1 MHACAYVYPCVR
13 AYVLV
18 RMYTGAHVCVCVCT
32 CVCAYVSVSCVCLC
46 MCACAYVHGCTR
58 VCVCVCAH
66 IHQTDVHML
75 LTLVLSGEQ
84 NLRGLDF
91 QL

>member
-1 MHACAYVYPCVR
+1 MHACAYVYLCVR

-18 RMYTGAHVCVCVCT
+18 RMYTGAHVCGCVCT
-32 CVCAYVSVSCVCLC
+32 CVCAYVCPVCT
-46 MCACAYVHGCTR
+46 CACVLVRMYMGAH
-58 VCVCVCAH
+58 VCGCVCAH